1 MSYLL
6 TLGWPWFAAACGL
19 GALAGYVTTSPAK
32 DAPAAPGWNLIAIAV
47 TLGAGAAASWLGL
60 LDGRAALTMDVLLI
74 AALAYLIGLP
84 VGGALKA
91 TQAAPA
97 YAGKRPIVVL
107 RGEARN
113 DEESTVAPSPEPQD
127 MQDEQNEI
135 VATAQ
140 PETATSVEPALEAA
154 ALAAKALNGK
164 AAQMRAPSGKMA
176 PGAPPAAL
184 PAPRDG
190 AADDLAK
197 IKGVGPKSV
206 EKLHALG
213 VFHYDQIA
221 GWSDDNI
228 KWIEASIGAAGRVK
242 RNGWI
247 EQARALSGGA
257 LADRNADAA

>member
-32 DAPAAPGWNLIAIAV
+32 DAPAAPGWNFIAIAV
-47 TLGAGAAASWLGL
+47 TLGAGAAVSWLGL

-84 VGGALKA
+84 VGGALKT
-91 TQAAPA
+91 TQAAPVYVA
-97 YAGKRPIVVL
+97 KRPIVVL
-107 RGEARN
+107 RGATR
-113 DEESTVAPSPEPQD
+113 DVCESTVTPSPQSQEDQD
-127 MQDEQNEI
+127 EI
-135 VATAQ
+135 VATAAQ
-140 PETATSVEPALEAA
+140 PATPTSVEPALEAA
-154 ALAAKALNGK
+154 ASAAKALNEK
-164 AAQMRAPSGKMA
+164 AAQMRAPTGKMA
-176 PGAPPAAL
+176 PGARPAAL
-184 PAPRDG
+184 SAPRNET
-190 AADDLAK
+190 ADDLAK

-221 GWSDDNI
+221 GWSDDNV

-242 RNGWI
+242 RNGWV
-247 EQARALSGGA
+247 EQAQALSGGA
-257 LADRNADAA
+257 STDRNADAA

>member
-32 DAPAAPGWNLIAIAV
+32 DAPAAPGWNLIAIAA
-47 TLGAGAAASWLGL
+47 TLGAGAGASWLGL

-74 AALAYLIGLP
+74 AALAYLVGLP
-84 VGGALKA
+84 VGAALKM

-107 RGEARN
+107 RGATRDD
-113 DEESTVAPSPEPQD
+113 DELTVAPSPEPQD
-127 MQDEQNEI
+127 EI
-135 VATAQ
+135 VAAAQ
-140 PETATSVEPALEAA
+140 PETAMSVEPALEAA

-164 AAQMRAPSGKMA
+164 AAQMRAPTGKTA

-221 GWSDDNI
+221 GWSDDNV
-228 KWIEASIGAAGRVK
+228 KWIEAALGAAGRVK
-242 RNGWI
+242 RNGWV

>member
-32 DAPAAPGWNLIAIAV
+32 DAPAAPGWNIIAIAV
-47 TLGAGAAASWLGL
+47 TLGAGAAGSWLGL
-60 LDGRAALTMDVLLI
+60 LDGRAALTMDVLLF
-74 AALAYLIGLP
+74 AAFAYLVGLP
-84 VGGALKA
+84 VGGALKT

-97 YAGKRPIVVL
+97 YAAKRPIVVL
-107 RGEARN
+107 RGATR
-113 DEESTVAPSPEPQD
+113 DDCDSTVAPSPKPQEE
-127 MQDEQNEI
+127 QDEL
-135 VATAQ
+135 VATAE
-140 PETATSVEPALEAA
+140 PETAPSVEPALEAA
-154 ALAAKALNGK
+154 AAAAKALNEK
-164 AAQMRAPSGKMA
+164 AEQMRAPTGKMA
-176 PGAPPAAL
+176 PGARPAAL
-184 PAPRDG
+184 SAPRNET
-190 AADDLAK
+190 ADDLAK

-242 RNGWI
+242 RNGWV
-247 EQARALSGGA
+247 EQAQALSAGA
-257 LADRNADAA
+257 SADRNADAA

>member
-6 TLGWPWFAAACGL
+6 TLGWPWFAAACAL
-19 GALAGYVTTSPAK
+19 GALAGYVTTSRAK
-32 DAPAAPGWNLIAIAV
+32 DAPAAPGWNVIAIAV

-60 LDGRAALTMDVLLI
+60 LDGRAALTMDVSLI
-74 AALAYLIGLP
+74 AALAYLVGLP
-84 VGGALKA
+84 VGAALKT
-91 TQAAPA
+91 TQDAPA

-107 RGEARN
+107 RGATR
-113 DEESTVAPSPEPQD
+113 DVYESTVAPSPEPQD
-127 MQDEQNEI
+127 EQDAQDEI

-140 PETATSVEPALEAA
+140 PATQRSVEPALEAA
-154 ALAAKALNGK
+154 ASAAKALNEK

-184 PAPRDG
+184 PAPRNG

-247 EQARALSGGA
+247 EQAQALSGGA
-257 LADRNADAA
+257 SADRNADAA

>member
-32 DAPAAPGWNLIAIAV
+32 DAPAAPGWNIIAIAV

-84 VGGALKA
+84 VGGALKT
-91 TQAAPA
+91 TQSAPA
-97 YAGKRPIVVL
+97 YVAKRPIVVL
-107 RGEARN
+107 RGATR
-113 DEESTVAPSPEPQD
+113 DVCESTVAPSPLP
-127 MQDEQNEI
+127 QDEQDEI

-154 ALAAKALNGK
+154 AFAAKALNEK
-164 AAQMRAPSGKMA
+164 AAQMRAPSGKMT

-184 PAPRDG
+184 SAPRNET
-190 AADDLAK
+190 ADDLAK

-221 GWSDDNI
+221 GWSDDNV

-242 RNGWI
+242 RNGWV
-247 EQARALSGGA
+247 EQAQALSGGA
-257 LADRNADAA
+257 SADRNADAA

>member
-6 TLGWPWFAAACGL
+6 TLGWPWFASACAL
-19 GALAGYVTTSPAK
+19 GALAGYVTTSRAK
-32 DAPAAPGWNLIAIAV
+32 DAPAAPGWNLVAIAV
-47 TLGAGAAASWLGL
+47 TLGAGAAASRLGL

-74 AALAYLIGLP
+74 AALAYLVGLP
-84 VGGALKA
+84 VGGALK
-91 TQAAPA
+91 TIQAAPA
-97 YAGKRPIVVL
+97 HAAKRPIIVL
-107 RGEARN
+107 RGATR
-113 DEESTVAPSPEPQD
+113 DDYESTVAPSPEPQD
-127 MQDEQNEI
+127 EQDEI

-140 PETATSVEPALEAA
+140 PETPTSVEPALEAA
-154 ALAAKALNGK
+154 ASAAKALSEK

-184 PAPRDG
+184 AAPRDG

-247 EQARALSGGA
+247 AQAQALSGGA
-257 LADRNADAA
+257 SSDRNADAA

>member
-6 TLGWPWFAAACGL
+6 TLGWPWFAAACAL
-19 GALAGYVTTSPAK
+19 GALAGYVTTSRAK
-32 DAPAAPGWNLIAIAV
+32 DAPAAPGWNVIAIAV

-60 LDGRAALTMDVLLI
+60 LDGRAALMMDVSLI
-74 AALAYLIGLP
+74 AMLAYLVGLP
-84 VGGALKA
+84 VGAALK
-91 TQAAPA
+91 TTRDAPA

-107 RGEARN
+107 RGATR
-113 DEESTVAPSPEPQD
+113 DVYESTLAPSSEPQD
-127 MQDEQNEI
+127 EQDEN

-140 PETATSVEPALEAA
+140 PETPTSVEPALEAA
-154 ALAAKALNGK
+154 ASAAKALNEK
-164 AAQMRAPSGKMA
+164 AAQMRAPTGKMA

-242 RNGWI
+242 RNGWV
-247 EQARALSGGA
+247 EQAQALSGGA
-257 LADRNADAA
+257 SADRNADAA

>member
-1 MSYLL
+1 M
-6 TLGWPWFAAACGL
+6 
-19 GALAGYVTTSPAK
+19 
-32 DAPAAPGWNLIAIAV
+32 
-47 TLGAGAAASWLGL
+47 
-60 LDGRAALTMDVLLI
+60 
-74 AALAYLIGLP
+74 
-84 VGGALKA
+84 
-91 TQAAPA
+91 
-97 YAGKRPIVVL
+97 
-107 RGEARN
+107 
-113 DEESTVAPSPEPQD
+113 
-127 MQDEQNEI
+127 
-135 VATAQ
+135 
-140 PETATSVEPALEAA
+140 SVEPALEAA
-154 ALAAKALNGK
+154 ASAAKALNEK

-247 EQARALSGGA
+247 AQAQALSGGA
-257 LADRNADAA
+257 RADRNADAA

>member
-6 TLGWPWFAAACGL
+6 TLGWPWFAAACAL
-19 GALAGYVTTSPAK
+19 GALAGYVTTSRAK

-47 TLGAGAAASWLGL
+47 MLGAGAAASWLGL
-60 LDGRAALTMDVLLI
+60 LDGRAALMMDVSLI
-74 AALAYLIGLP
+74 AALAYLVGLP
-84 VGGALKA
+84 VGGALK
-91 TQAAPA
+91 TIQAAPA
-97 YAGKRPIVVL
+97 YAAKRPIIVL
-107 RGEARN
+107 RGATG
-113 DEESTVAPSPEPQD
+113 DVDESTVAPSPELHD
-127 MQDEQNEI
+127 EQDEQDEI
-135 VATAQ
+135 VTTAQ
-140 PETATSVEPALEAA
+140 PEAPTSVEPALEAA
-154 ALAAKALNGK
+154 ASAAKALNQK
-164 AAQMRAPSGKMA
+164 AAQMRAPSGKVA

-184 PAPRDG
+184 PAPRGG

-247 EQARALSGGA
+247 EQAQALSGGA
-257 LADRNADAA
+257 SADRNADAA

>member
-32 DAPAAPGWNLIAIAV
+32 DAPAAPGWNVIAIAV

-84 VGGALKA
+84 VGGALKT

-97 YAGKRPIVVL
+97 YAAKRPIVVL
-107 RGEARN
+107 RGATRG
-113 DEESTVAPSPEPQD
+113 DYGSTVAPSPEPQD
-127 MQDEQNEI
+127 EQHEI
-135 VATAQ
+135 VAPAQ
-140 PETATSVEPALEAA
+140 PEMATSVEPALEAA
-154 ALAAKALNGK
+154 ASAAKALNEK
-164 AAQMRAPSGKMA
+164 AAQMRAPSAKMA
-176 PGAPPAAL
+176 PGVPPAAL

-221 GWSDDNI
+221 GWSDDNV

-247 EQARALSGGA
+247 EQAQALSGGA
-257 LADRNADAA
+257 RADRNADAA

>member
-19 GALAGYVTTSPAK
+19 GALAGYVTTSPAN
-32 DAPAAPGWNLIAIAV
+32 DAPAAPGWNIIAIAA
-47 TLGAGAAASWLGL
+47 TLGAGAGASWLGL

-84 VGGALKA
+84 VGAALKT

-97 YAGKRPIVVL
+97 YAGKQPMVVL
-107 RGEARN
+107 RGATRDVCEPTA
-113 DEESTVAPSPEPQD
+113 APSPEPQD
-127 MQDEQNEI
+127 EI
-135 VATAQ
+135 VAAAQ

-164 AAQMRAPSGKMA
+164 AAQMRAPSGKTA

-221 GWSDDNI
+221 GWSDDNV
-228 KWIEASIGAAGRVK
+228 KWIEAALGAAGRVK
-242 RNGWI
+242 RNGWV
-247 EQARALSGGA
+247 EQARAKSGGA

>member
-32 DAPAAPGWNLIAIAV
+32 DAPAAPGWNVIAIAV

-60 LDGRAALTMDVLLI
+60 LDGRTALTMDVLLI
-74 AALAYLIGLP
+74 AVIAYLIGLP

-91 TQAAPA
+91 TQTAPA
-97 YAGKRPIVVL
+97 YAAKRPMVVL
-107 RGEARN
+107 RGATR
-113 DEESTVAPSPEPQD
+113 DVGESNPAPSPAK
-127 MQDEQNEI
+127 DEQDEI

-154 ALAAKALNGK
+154 ASAAKALNEK

-197 IKGVGPKSV
+197 IRGVGPKSV

-228 KWIEASIGAAGRVK
+228 KWIEAAIGAAGRVK
-242 RNGWI
+242 RNGWV

>member
-19 GALAGYVTTSPAK
+19 GTLAGYVTTSPAK
-32 DAPAAPGWNLIAIAV
+32 DAPAAPGWNVIAIAV
-47 TLGAGAAASWLGL
+47 TLGAGAATSWLGL

-74 AALAYLIGLP
+74 AALAYLVGLP
-84 VGGALKA
+84 VGGALKT

-97 YAGKRPIVVL
+97 YAAKRPIVVL
-107 RGEARN
+107 RGATR
-113 DEESTVAPSPEPQD
+113 DDYESTVAPSPEPQD
-127 MQDEQNEI
+127 EQDEI
-135 VATAQ
+135 VTTAQ
-140 PETATSVEPALEAA
+140 LETATSVEPALEAA
-154 ALAAKALNGK
+154 ASAAKALNEK
-164 AAQMRAPSGKMA
+164 AAQMRAPSAKMA

-184 PAPRDG
+184 PAPRNG

-221 GWSDDNI
+221 GWSVDNI

-242 RNGWI
+242 RNGWV
-247 EQARALSGGA
+247 EQAQALSAGA
-257 LADRNADAA
+257 SADRNADAA

>member
-6 TLGWPWFAAACGL
+6 TLGWPWFAAACAL
-19 GALAGYVTTSPAK
+19 GALAGYVTTSRAK
-32 DAPAAPGWNLIAIAV
+32 DAPVAPGWNVIAIAV

-60 LDGRAALTMDVLLI
+60 LDGRAALMMDVLLI
-74 AALAYLIGLP
+74 AALAYLVGLP
-84 VGGALKA
+84 IGAALK
-91 TQAAPA
+91 TKQDAPA

-107 RGEARN
+107 RGATR
-113 DEESTVAPSPEPQD
+113 DVYESTVAPSPEL
-127 MQDEQNEI
+127 QDEQDEI
-135 VATAQ
+135 VATEQSAMQ
-140 PETATSVEPALEAA
+140 MSVEPALAA
-154 ALAAKALNGK
+154 AASAAKALNEK

-176 PGAPPAAL
+176 PGAPPAVL

-247 EQARALSGGA
+247 AQAQALSGGA
-257 LADRNADAA
+257 SADRNAEAA

>member
-6 TLGWPWFAAACGL
+6 TLGWPWFAAACAL
-19 GALAGYVTTSPAK
+19 GALAGYVTTSRAK

-84 VGGALKA
+84 VGGALK
-91 TQAAPA
+91 TVQAAPA
-97 YAGKRPIVVL
+97 YAAKRPIVVL
-107 RGEARN
+107 RGATR
-113 DEESTVAPSPEPQD
+113 DVYESPVALSPEPQV
-127 MQDEQNEI
+127 EI

-140 PETATSVEPALEAA
+140 PATQASVEPALEAA
-154 ALAAKALNGK
+154 ASAAKALSEK

-190 AADDLAK
+190 AADDLTK

-247 EQARALSGGA
+247 EQAQALSGGA
-257 LADRNADAA
+257 SADRNADAA

>member
-1 MSYLL
+1 
-6 TLGWPWFAAACGL
+6 
-19 GALAGYVTTSPAK
+19 
-32 DAPAAPGWNLIAIAV
+32 
-47 TLGAGAAASWLGL
+47 
-60 LDGRAALTMDVLLI
+60 MDVLLI

-84 VGGALKA
+84 VGGALKT

-97 YAGKRPIVVL
+97 YAAKRPIVVL
-107 RGEARN
+107 RATR
-113 DEESTVAPSPEPQD
+113 APSSEPQD
-127 MQDEQNEI
+127 EI
-135 VATAQ
+135 VAPAQ
-140 PETATSVEPALEAA
+140 PKMATSVEPALEAA
-154 ALAAKALNGK
+154 ASAAKALNEK
-164 AAQMRAPSGKMA
+164 AAQMRAPTGKMA

-242 RNGWI
+242 RNGWV
-247 EQARALSGGA
+247 EQAQALSGGA
-257 LADRNADAA
+257 LGDRNADAA

>member
-6 TLGWPWFAAACGL
+6 TLGWPWFAAACAL

-32 DAPAAPGWNLIAIAV
+32 DAPAAPGWNIIAIAV

-84 VGGALKA
+84 VGAALKT

-97 YAGKRPIVVL
+97 YAGKQPMVVL
-107 RGEARN
+107 RGATRDVCEPTA
-113 DEESTVAPSPEPQD
+113 APSPEQD
-127 MQDEQNEI
+127 EI
-135 VATAQ
+135 VAAAQ

-164 AAQMRAPSGKMA
+164 AAQMRAPSGKTA

-221 GWSDDNI
+221 GWSDDNV
-228 KWIEASIGAAGRVK
+228 KWIEAALGAAGRVK
-242 RNGWI
+242 RNGWV